1 MVQNINDIEIRQAVA
16 TDATGIAIVAAYTW
30 LTAYKGLMPDS
41 VLAGRVDTVPANA
54 QRIKGLIENGKSNYA
69 VAVCDGT
76 VIGFVNW
83 GKSRNEDFTGGEI
96 NAFYLLKGFNGKGIG
111 RKLFDYAVAQLKK
124 DGHKTMIV
132 NCLVGNPS
140 LEIYKHMGGKVVG
153 MRQDDVFGY
162 MIKENILEFE
172 I

>member
-1 MVQNINDIEIRQAVA
+1 MVQSISDIEIRQAVA

-41 VLAGRVDTVPANA
+41 VLDVRIDAVPTNA
-54 QRIKGLIENGKSNYA
+54 QRIKRLIENGASNYA
-69 VAVCDGT
+69 VAVYDGT

-83 GKSRNEDFTGGEI
+83 GKSRNQDFPGGEI

-124 DGHKTMIV
+124 DGYKTMIV
-132 NCLVGNPS
+132 NCLDGNPS
-140 LEIYKHMGGKVVG
+140 IEFYRHMGGKIVG
-153 MRQDDVFGY
+153 QREDDVFGHTT
-162 MIKENILEFE
+162 KENILQFE